1 MKTEIKKF
9 LEFNGKTIFFV
20 AIDGQYWIALKSICE
35 ALNVNWKYQHEKLLK
50 DKILGQ
56 LSRNIGMVAA
66 DGKLRK
72 MVALPEFVIYGWI
85 FKIESLAEGMD
96 EYQWECYKVLY
107 NYFHGMITQREQ
119 LLKTKTLDELE
130 IERLEAELED
140 SEQYKLIVEL
150 KKRNKQKLTQLRN
163 LDKSLVDSQ
172 LDLWKQEKS
181 EIVLS

>member
-1 MKTEIKKF
+1 MKTETKKF
-9 LEFNGKTIFFV
+9 LEFNGKTIFFI
-20 AIDGQYWIALKSICE
+20 AADGKYWIAIKPICE
-35 ALNVNWKYQHEKLLK
+35 ALGVHYEHQRELLK
-50 DKILGQ
+50 TDEILSELPRQHGV
-56 LSRNIGMVAA
+56 VAA

-72 MVALPEFVIYGWI
+72 MVCLPEFYIYGWI
-85 FKIESLAEGMD
+85 FNINSASPELLK
-96 EYQWECYKVLY
+96 YKWECYKVLY